1 MELIIN
7 KIVSVLLIFGVGM
20 YLDMG
25 FDDIADL
32 KRIACFFL
40 HSTDIGVPISVP
52 QLKIEVLT

>member
-1 MELIIN
+1 MDLVLG
-7 KIVSVLLIFGVGM
+7 KKVSMLTILGFVM

-52 QLKIEVLT
+52 QLTLEVLT